1 MRIPPHAVVLV
12 LTLSAL
18 AACQREQAGPSASGD
33 GRPAGEAAKTLDD
46 ADATARYACDAGA
59 TVVVLRDG
67 NARAVLPGGER
78 YDLSRV
84 AGSEPAVYAGS
95 SLYFTLGADSAH
107 LSQQDGS
114 RELACRLRGDGA
126 TD

>member
-1 MRIPPHAVVLV
+1 MRIPFHAIVL
-12 LTLSAL
+12 AL
-18 AACQREQAGPSASGD
+18 ALSTLAGCQREGPGSPAGDDA
-33 GRPAGEAAKTLDD
+33 RPAAQVAATDD
-46 ADATARYACDAGA
+46 DATARYACDAGA

-67 NARAVLPGGER
+67 NARAALPGGER

-95 SLYFTLGADSAH
+95 SLYFTLGTGSAH

-114 RELACRLRGDGA
+114 RELACKLRGGDA
-126 TD
+126 AN